1 MNNMK
6 KILQN
11 INVSFLVL
19 PFLLGSSLLGQNN
32 EQNAGALIV
41 ADMQGDVQFLDGQGN
56 PVDKGK
62 ISNGDILPKDHSAV
76 TGAAPAKIIFLL
88 SNGTLM
94 TLTENTKMK
103 VRTFEQVPFDPAGK
117 KVKDL
122 ENEPSQSKVEIDL
135 DTGSLIVKTKK
146 LDKTSS
152 FDIFSD
158 VGVAGI
164 RGTEFQMQSNPGAG
178 VQLDVTES
186 TVAFT
191 PPEVGKPCLL
201 DRVMA

>member
-1 MNNMK
+1 
-6 KILQN
+6 
-11 INVSFLVL
+11 
-19 PFLLGSSLLGQNN
+19 
-32 EQNAGALIV
+32 
-41 ADMQGDVQFLDGQGN
+41 
-56 PVDKGK
+56 
-62 ISNGDILPKDHSAV
+62 
-76 TGAAPAKIIFLL
+76 
-88 SNGTLM
+88 M

-117 KVKDL
+117 KLKDL

-135 DTGSLIVKTKK
+135 DMGSLIVKTKK
-146 LDKTSS
+146 LDKASS
-152 FDIFSD
+152 FDIYSA

-191 PPEVGKPCLL
+191 PPGGGQALPVGQGNGLSVSQAGVPTPRPINPVAAQTISITNQVASQITANISLGVVTGAMTESTTNTESGDGSRRRK
-201 DRVMA
+201 RRRW